1 MCQGVCN
8 LFTLYLRLNCFQIF
22 LNSNRNSRF
31 YECKNIAFVL
41 TGCCLIVLN
50 SFSFICK
57 SCRFVNIIVHLFKLK
72 AAFNFCWLLNYNII
86 IFLFTPFFLY
96 FLLFFVF
103 LSAILLAF
111 QTCSNL
117 LCFQYKEKL
126 SAQQKFKICHTA
138 NSLFGLKRNAQLCL
152 HNIVSSVS

>member
-1 MCQGVCN
+1 VCQGVWD
-8 LFTLYLRLNCFQIF
+8 LFTLYLCLNCFQIF

-31 YECKNIAFVL
+31 YECKDIASVL
-41 TGCCLIVLN
+41 TGCCLIIHS
-50 SFSFICK
+50 SFFFICK
-57 SCRFVNIIVHLFKLK
+57 SCCFVNIIVLLFKLK
-72 AAFNFCWLLNYNII
+72 ATFNFYWLLNYNII
-86 IFLFTPFFLY
+86 IFLFIPFFLY

-111 QTCSNL
+111 QTCPNL

>member
-22 LNSNRNSRF
+22 LNSNRNSRI

-41 TGCCLIVLN
+41 TGCCFIIHN
-50 SFSFICK
+50 SFFFICK
-57 SCRFVNIIVHLFKLK
+57 SCCFVNIIVHLFKLK
-72 AAFNFCWLLNYNII
+72 AAFNLYWLLNYNII

-117 LCFQYKEKL
+117 QCFQYKEKL
-126 SAQQKFKICHTA
+126 SAQQKFKICHTVD
-138 NSLFGLKRNAQLCL
+138 SLFGLQRNAQLCL

>member
-1 MCQGVCN
+1 M
-8 LFTLYLRLNCFQIF
+8 
-22 LNSNRNSRF
+22 
-31 YECKNIAFVL
+31 L

-57 SCRFVNIIVHLFKLK
+57 SCRLVNIIVHLFRFK
-72 AAFNFCWLLNYNII
+72 AAFNLYWLLNYNII

-111 QTCSNL
+111 QTCCNL
-117 LCFQYKEKL
+117 LCFQCKVSL
-126 SAQQKFKICHTA
+126 SVQQKFKICHTVD
-138 NSLFGLKRNAQLCL
+138 SLFGLKRNAQLCL

>member
-22 LNSNRNSRF
+22 LNSNRNSRI

-41 TGCCLIVLN
+41 TGCCFIIHN
-50 SFSFICK
+50 SFFFICK
-57 SCRFVNIIVHLFKLK
+57 SCCFVNIIVHLFKLK
-72 AAFNFCWLLNYNII
+72 AAFNLYWLLNYNII

-117 LCFQYKEKL
+117 QCFQYKEKL

>member
-22 LNSNRNSRF
+22 LNSNRNSRI

-41 TGCCLIVLN
+41 TGCCLIIHN
-50 SFSFICK
+50 SFFSICK
-57 SCRFVNIIVHLFKLK
+57 SCCFVNIIVHLFELK

-117 LCFQYKEKL
+117 LCFQHKEKCYETLLTMLCKHNCALRFTKQTINSMAYLKFLL
-126 SAQQKFKICHTA
+126 S
-138 NSLFGLKRNAQLCL
+138 R
-152 HNIVSSVS
+152 

>member
-1 MCQGVCN
+1 
-8 LFTLYLRLNCFQIF
+8 L
-22 LNSNRNSRF
+22 
-31 YECKNIAFVL
+31 
-41 TGCCLIVLN
+41 
-50 SFSFICK
+50 
-57 SCRFVNIIVHLFKLK
+57 VNIIVHLFKLK
-72 AAFNFCWLLNYNII
+72 AAFNLYWLLNYNII

-117 LCFQYKEKL
+117 LCFQCKVSL
-126 SAQQKFKICHTA
+126 SVQQKFKICHTVD
-138 NSLFGLKRNAQLCL
+138 SLFGLKRNAQLCL